1 METLVERSPCDS
13 LEDLYP
19 GLSTVL
25 SKTHPICFDM
35 QTGTEDDGIE
45 QVDGENSVNRRTFVQ
60 GGGYRRSTS
69 LLDNEEARQQL
80 DLGNSAHGSGR
91 TRRFTI
97 HAIEVDIVY
106 NRFGLHQPNGVM
118 YWTRTS
124 RTRSATSAASG
135 ETPDDAFS
143 LVENETA
150 SAEQRGNPN
159 EDDGGERSTPRSSSR
174 WSFIRANEGDT
185 IQIRSSSITSTGR
198 RQSTRPPCRT
208 TSRHPTVW
216 PSGSTP
222 TRLQNRGTV
231 QYRWEATHG
240 HPLFYDGANQAVD
253 SANEPPEEANLLS
266 RDCSGLSR
274 SNRRERRGATLRPA
288 ANSTVGTKA
297 VIDDPNGLGTTYREF
312 VPFYHTP
319 EGIEPEVQWPS
330 TGEEQTIH
338 AINYRADPLGQR
350 DDEFYNSWTN
360 GDPGGGDNV
369 FPAYKGDPIKY
380 TFVGASGRESRPPPT
395 PASLEGSTAHGSRHH
410 RFTDHRSR

>member
-1 METLVERSPCDS
+1 
-13 LEDLYP
+13 
-19 GLSTVL
+19 
-25 SKTHPICFDM
+25 M

-60 GGGYRRSTS
+60 GVGMLPLSTS

-118 YWTRTS
+118 YVLDENLDAVRE
-124 RTRSATSAASG
+124 ASG

-159 EDDGGERSTPRSSSR
+159 EDDGEVDTSLIEPLV
-174 WSFIRANEGDT
+174 IRANEGDT
-185 IQIRSSSITSTGR
+185 IQIRFVNHLDRQASIHQTALPYNVQTSDGMAVGLN
-198 RQSTRPPCRT
+198 PDT
-208 TSRHPTVW
+208 TAKP
-216 PSGSTP
+216 G
-222 TRLQNRGTV
+222 GTV
-231 QYRWEATHG
+231 QYRWEATHTG
-240 HPLFYDGANQAVD
+240 THFFYDGANQAVD

-266 RDCSGLSR
+266 RGLFGAIAV
-274 SNRRERRGATLRPA
+274 EPPGATWSDPETGGELH
-288 ANSTVGTKA
+288 SGTKA

-338 AINYRADPLGQR
+338 AINYRPTLWDSATTSSTTRGRTGTQVAATTSSRRIRAIPSSTHSSEPLWKRITSTTYTSIAGR
-350 DDEFYNSWTN
+350 
-360 GDPGGGDNV
+360 
-369 FPAYKGDPIKY
+369 KY
-380 TFVGASGRESRPPPT
+380 RARQPT
-395 PASLEGSTAHGSRHH
+395 PSIHRPSVSVIPSTPISSPDTVPRRIGQA
-410 RFTDHRSR
+410 